1 MMIFRKCLWSF
12 ALALPLCFVTLG
24 YAMDV
29 TLGWNANTESDLAG
43 YKIYYKTGS
52 SGEPYNGTGADQGP
66 SPITVPIGAMGD
78 PNNPTYTLTGLG
90 NNEVYFFA
98 VTAYDDGGLESDYST
113 DVNVLSIDLPQG
125 SNLISLC
132 RRPVDTGI
140 ASVLSSISGKYS
152 SVWVFIDNSWKV
164 YDPANPGFSDL
175 TTMEAGMGYW
185 IDMSESATLV
195 ISGSAPLNSVD
206 LVSGWNL
213 VGYNSAS
220 SLAIADALASID
232 GIYLS
237 VWAFIDGSWKVYDPA
252 NPGFSDLTAMEP
264 GYGYWIDASE
274 ACTWA
279 LP

>member
-12 ALALPLCFVTLG
+12 AIALPLCFVTLG

-43 YKIYYKTGS
+43 YKVYYKTGS
-52 SGEPYNGTGADQGP
+52 SGPPYNGTGADQGP
-66 SPITVPIGAMGD
+66 SPRTLSIGALDD

-113 DVNVLSIDLPQG
+113 DVNVLSIGLPQG

-132 RRPVDTGI
+132 RRPVDTDI

-152 SVWVFIDNSWKV
+152 SVWAFIDNSWKV

-175 TTMEAGMGYW
+175 TTMEAGTGYW

-237 VWAFIDGSWKVYDPA
+237 VWAFIDGSWRVYDPA
-252 NPGFSDLTAMEP
+252 NPSFSDLTTMEL

-274 ACTWA
+274 VCTWT